1 MKIPFIDRLNVGLKN
16 VSDVFLFLQAY
27 LSSIERVGIIQ
38 P

>member
-1 MKIPFIDRLNVGLKN
+1 MHENDNIKTLKN

-38 P
+38 Q